1 MISHAPDSYR
11 CLMCAFVA
19 GEYTEHNTSSDLVV
33 ERQNVLAL
41 VSPKWWPNNPGGVLV
56 LPREHHESI
65 YELPRDVG
73 HALWD
78 LTQDVATA
86 MRHSYNCDGIT
97 VRQHNEPAGDQDMW
111 HLHVHVI
118 PRHHGDRLHELSGA
132 ASWHAA
138 SERAPCTETLRTAL
152 TDEA

>member
-11 CLMCAFVA
+11 CPMCAFVA
-19 GEYTEHNTSSDLVV
+19 GEYTEHNTSSDLVI

-97 VRQHNEPAGDQDMW
+97 VRQHNEPAGDQAMW

-132 ASWHAA
+132 ASWHVA
-138 SERAPCTETLRTAL
+138 SERSPYTETLRPAL